1 MSAATLALGGLAVG
15 TAAFLCLHTWLRWFA
30 RSWLEAFLVV
40 FLVVYGSYFVAEAM
54 FGVSGILAVVA
65 IGFGM
70 GRIGKFAVEPDSV
83 RPNFPPL
90 PSPRKQKKRRGLF

>member
-1 MSAATLALGGLAVG
+1 VSAATLALGGLAVG